1 MDRSGPFVHAE
12 VARKLERE
20 RDEARE
26 ALEFRR
32 ELYKVQEQCLETA
45 RRERDE
51 AREKIKRQAERIC
64 QLEGATN
71 HAGGTPLSIALR
83 ERDEAKAERDILRLD
98 AQREAEQHD
107 RMVGELE
114 KVYAER
120 DEARQR
126 ASDLALG
133 VKVADCMYDYG
144 KYSVA
149 LREAKIK
156 ARYLQEL
163 TRAAYDEVE
172 KLEDQEA
179 TL

>member
-1 MDRSGPFVHAE
+1 MTLNEMLSMIAQ
-12 VARKLERE
+12 L
-20 RDEARE
+20 
-26 ALEFRR
+26 
-32 ELYKVQEQCLETA
+32 

-51 AREKIKRQAERIC
+51 AR
-64 QLEGATN
+64 
-71 HAGGTPLSIALR
+71 
-83 ERDEAKAERDILRLD
+83 
-98 AQREAEQHD
+98 
-107 RMVGELE
+107 GELHDIRLNLGDDAE
-114 KVYAER
+114 GSTLLHAVCVLQNER

-156 ARYLQEL
+156 ARHLQDL

-172 KLEDQEA
+172 KLEDQEG
-179 TL
+179 TK

>member
-1 MDRSGPFVHAE
+1 MSADWETFCDSSYFDLWRVR
-12 VARKLERE
+12 RKNERGFNDGYHLQNGE
-20 RDEARE
+20 
-26 ALEFRR
+26 
-32 ELYKVQEQCLETA
+32 
-45 RRERDE
+45 
-51 AREKIKRQAERIC
+51 
-64 QLEGATN
+64 
-71 HAGGTPLSIALR
+71 
-83 ERDEAKAERDILRLD
+83 EAKALVELLNRVER
-98 AQREAEQHD
+98 
-107 RMVGELE
+107 
-114 KVYAER
+114 ER

-179 TL
+179 AK

>member
-1 MDRSGPFVHAE
+1 MDNQQTPETDGAE
-12 VARKLERE
+12 IIFSPLEGDAWVPASISRKLERE
-20 RDEARE
+20 RDEAR
-26 ALEFRR
+26 
-32 ELYKVQEQCLETA
+32 
-45 RRERDE
+45 
-51 AREKIKRQAERIC
+51 
-64 QLEGATN
+64 
-71 HAGGTPLSIALR
+71 
-83 ERDEAKAERDILRLD
+83 AERDILRLD

>member
-1 MDRSGPFVHAE
+1 MSDTPETDAAVEASGGDWSPVLRA
-12 VARKLERE
+12 VAQRLERE
-20 RDEARE
+20 RDEALMDR
-26 ALEFRR
+26 ASGDIATMTINH
-32 ELYKVQEQCLETA
+32 Y
-45 RRERDE
+45 ERL
-51 AREKIKRQAERIC
+51 IK
-64 QLEGATN
+64 
-71 HAGGTPLSIALR
+71 
-83 ERDEAKAERDILRLD
+83 
-98 AQREAEQHD
+98 
-107 RMVGELE
+107 
-114 KVYAER
+114 ER

-172 KLEDQEA
+172 KLEDQEGA
-179 TL
+179 K

>member
-1 MDRSGPFVHAE
+1 MSDTPETDEACGFASYYDKLQGNIRGVVAADF
-12 VARKLERE
+12 ARKLER
-20 RDEARE
+20 
-26 ALEFRR
+26 
-32 ELYKVQEQCLETA
+32 
-45 RRERDE
+45 
-51 AREKIKRQAERIC
+51 
-64 QLEGATN
+64 
-71 HAGGTPLSIALR
+71 
-83 ERDEAKAERDILRLD
+83 
-98 AQREAEQHD
+98 
-107 RMVGELE
+107 
-114 KVYAER
+114 ER

-172 KLEDQEA
+172 KLEGNADP
-179 TL
+179 

>member
-1 MDRSGPFVHAE
+1 MSDTPETDGAE
-12 VARKLERE
+12 IIFSPLEGDAWVPASISRKLER
-20 RDEARE
+20 
-26 ALEFRR
+26 
-32 ELYKVQEQCLETA
+32 
-45 RRERDE
+45 
-51 AREKIKRQAERIC
+51 
-64 QLEGATN
+64 
-71 HAGGTPLSIALR
+71 
-83 ERDEAKAERDILRLD
+83 
-98 AQREAEQHD
+98 
-107 RMVGELE
+107 
-114 KVYAER
+114 ER

-144 KYSVA
+144 KHSVA